1 MNSEPFSIVICV
13 ITALLSYA
21 FGLFQHRFIAKREKQ
36 SERFEKL
43 YAPFEKMIWLHT
55 HGAFQFS
62 ELDPNLQRQFFEL
75 LFNNYEYADSELKE
89 LLLRFKWVYDT
100 PAAKDTED
108 TDKCFFMIEQ
118 RISLVF
124 NVLCKELFL
133 EPYSTKHADKITKK
147 WDKLP

>member
-1 MNSEPFSIVICV
+1 MLSDPTSIIVCI
-13 ITALLSYA
+13 IAALLSYI
-21 FGLFQHRFIAKREKQ
+21 FGLFQHRFVEKREQK
-36 SERFEKL
+36 SRRFEKL
-43 YAPFEKMIWLHT
+43 YAPFEKMIWLRT
-55 HGAFQFS
+55 YGAFQFS
-62 ELDPNLQRQFFEL
+62 ELDPSLQRQFFEL

-100 PAAKDTED
+100 PGAKDIEAAN
-108 TDKCFFMIEQ
+108 KYFFMIEQ

-133 EPYSTKHADKITKK
+133 EPYSIKHADKVSKK

>member
-1 MNSEPFSIVICV
+1 MVIELIISMTSLIIGYFISRLLERHSEKY
-13 ITALLSYA
+13 T
-21 FGLFQHRFIAKREKQ
+21 RK

-43 YAPFEKMIWLHT
+43 YAPFEKMVWLHT

-62 ELDPNLQRQFFEL
+62 DLAPDLQRQFFEL

-100 PAAKDTED
+100 PSAKDTDEA
-108 TDKCFFMIEQ
+108 DKCFFLIEQ
-118 RISLVF
+118 RISLIF

-133 EPYSTKHADKITKK
+133 EPYSIKHADKITKQ

>member
-1 MNSEPFSIVICV
+1 MPIELVVSIISLIVGYFFSRLQERHSEKY
-13 ITALLSYA
+13 T
-21 FGLFQHRFIAKREKQ
+21 RK

-62 ELDPNLQRQFFEL
+62 DLDSGLQRQFFEL

-100 PAAKDTED
+100 PAAKDIEE

-124 NVLCKELFL
+124 NVLCRELFL
-133 EPYSTKHADKITKK
+133 EPYSIKHADKIAKR
-147 WDKLP
+147 WDKSF